1 MSLSEDGFG
10 AELAYLLTSDVRT
23 HGEEDLS
30 LTSTS
35 GNLKLDGTAV
45 EMTGDLIIN
54 SNLIVNNSVNFQD
67 MNIFRKFDDG
77 HTISYG
83 MRINDMER
91 LEIFKFDSRVGKS
104 TVVNTFGMGGVSTTN
119 TTLNETISQNLDTVY
134 NRGKYVTKPTRPI
147 QSQSPD

>member
-10 AELAYLLTSDVRT
+10 AELAYLLTVDVRT
-23 HGEEDLS
+23 PGEEDLR

-67 MNIFRKFDDG
+67 MNIFR
-77 HTISYG
+77 
-83 MRINDMER
+83 
-91 LEIFKFDSRVGKS
+91 LV
-104 TVVNTFGMGGVSTTN
+104 
-119 TTLNETISQNLDTVY
+119 LDTVY
-134 NRGKYVTKPTRPI
+134 NRGKYVTKPTRPV

>member
-10 AELAYLLTSDVRT
+10 AELAYLLTADVRT

-77 HTISYG
+77 HTMSYG

-91 LEIFKFDSRVGKS
+91 IEIFKFDSRVGKS
-104 TVVNTFGMGGVSTTN
+104 TVVNTVGMGGVSTT
-119 TTLNETISQNLDTVY
+119 
-134 NRGKYVTKPTRPI
+134 
-147 QSQSPD
+147 

>member
-10 AELAYLLTSDVRT
+10 AELAYLLTADVRT

-77 HTISYG
+77 HTMSYG

-91 LEIFKFDSRVGKS
+91 IEIFKFDSRVGKS
-104 TVVNTFGMGGVSTTN
+104 TVVNTVGMGGVSTTN

-134 NRGKYVTKPTRPI
+134 NRGKYVTKPTHPI